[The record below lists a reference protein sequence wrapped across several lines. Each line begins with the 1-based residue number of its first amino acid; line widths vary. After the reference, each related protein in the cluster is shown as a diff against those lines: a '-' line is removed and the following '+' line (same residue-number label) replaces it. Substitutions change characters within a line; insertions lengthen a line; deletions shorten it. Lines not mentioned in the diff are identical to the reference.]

1 MQDEEVLYNELISLF
16 DLKEDDTVMIS
27 SDVTRL
33 ALQFKAKGVAF
44 SVDRFIDHL
53 QEMLVDGTILIPAY
67 TDNLKNGDTFD
78 RQKSK
83 PTTGAVSNR
92 IMRRKDFQ
100 RTKDPLHSVFV
111 WGKRTS
117 ELLSLKDISTF
128 GTNSVFGFMERANAK
143 MVIMDV
149 HFENSFTY
157 VHYVEEKLKVK
168 FRKPF
173 RWRMQVVDNGAISQE
188 EIVFYTKGP
197 GYTVDLKTLQNK
209 LIGDGV
215 VQQVEF
221 LQIPILIMQL
231 DQVGSAAELFI
242 TNGGKTYG
250 FDTKLYFKQMIKK
263 LIGRK

>member
-1 MQDEEVLYNELISLF
+1 MQDEKVLYNELISLF
-16 DLKEDDTVMIS
+16 DLNEDDTVMIS

-33 ALQFKAKGVAF
+33 ALQFKAKGVVF

-53 QEMLVDGTILIPAY
+53 QSSLVNGTILIPAY
-67 TDNLKNGDTFD
+67 TDNLKNGETFD

-100 RTKDPLHSVFV
+100 RTRDPLHSVFI
-111 WGKRTS
+111 WGKGTS
-117 ELLSLKDISTF
+117 ELISLKDVSTF
-128 GTNSVFGFMERANAK
+128 GSNSVFGFMERAKAK
-143 MVIMDV
+143 MIIIDV

-157 VHYVEEKLKVK
+157 VHYIEEKLKVK

-173 RWRMQVVDNGAISQE
+173 RWRMQVADNGAISEE
-188 EIVFYTKGP
+188 EIVFYTKSP
-197 GYTVDLKTLQNK
+197 GYTVDLKALQDK

-221 LQIPILIMQL
+221 LQIPMLKMQL
-231 DQVGSAAELFI
+231 DQTGSAVEEFI
-242 TNGGKTYG
+242 KSGGKTYG
-250 FDTKLYFKQMIKK
+250 FDPKLYVKQMIKK
-263 LIGRK
+263 LTGRK